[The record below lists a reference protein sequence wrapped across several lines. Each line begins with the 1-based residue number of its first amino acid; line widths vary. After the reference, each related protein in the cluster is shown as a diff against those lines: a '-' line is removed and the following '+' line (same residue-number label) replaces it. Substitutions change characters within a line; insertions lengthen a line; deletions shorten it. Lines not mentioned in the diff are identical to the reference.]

1 MRCNKLV
8 KFVNGVYWKR
18 TFFDLKWSI
27 LMKFLQTKTILE
39 DTSTAD
45 YEMIMEGL
53 YI

>member
-1 MRCNKLV
+1 M
-8 KFVNGVYWKR
+8 KFVNGLYIGR
-18 TFFDLKWSI
+18 GLFYDLKWSI